1 VTVGD
6 IHWVQLPAANGHEH
20 RGRRPAV
27 ILQDDHY
34 AGGLPV
40 VLVVPLTTARGTMR
54 FAATVLIQPTA
65 ENGLS
70 QVSVALVFQLR
81 AIDRRRVQERIG
93 SIGETVLREM
103 RAELDKLIGRTRKPV
118 RGPSPWAGHMPKAP
132 SGYASHANQLVGST
146 HSDELGGGR
155 YYRGECQSSS
165 DISLP

>member
-1 VTVGD
+1 MTVGD
-6 IHWVQLPAANGHEH
+6 IHWVQLPAANGHEQ

-40 VLVVPLTTARGTMR
+40 VLVIPLTTARGTMR
-54 FAATVLIQPTA
+54 FAGTVLFQPTA

-93 SIGETVLREM
+93 IGGDTVLHEI
-103 RAELDKLIGRTRKPV
+103 RAELDKLTGRIG
-118 RGPSPWAGHMPKAP
+118 
-132 SGYASHANQLVGST
+132 
-146 HSDELGGGR
+146 
-155 YYRGECQSSS
+155 
-165 DISLP
+165 